1 MTNKGGRAKVK
12 MNERHEIYVSEE
24 EMSKQVAVFE
34 NGKEEYFKEEKS
46 GLRMSCLW
54 KDSK

>member
-1 MTNKGGRAKVK
+1 